1 MILHDS
7 GKQLKFVPIDLL
19 FIASTLYLGGGIYY
33 GFTVLGNVYSE
44 AVYSYLACIIGYLF
58 FRNKAYT
65 NAPII
70 NDLELPS
77 NIKERLILLM
87 VLGSLLMLIY
97 PLFFN
102 GFFYS
107 SDN

>member
-58 FRNKAYT
+58 
-65 NAPII
+65 
-70 NDLELPS
+70 
-77 NIKERLILLM
+77 
-87 VLGSLLMLIY
+87 
-97 PLFFN
+97 
-102 GFFYS
+102 
-107 SDN
+107 